1 MEHLTVPGTLDSLE
15 IIGKFVMQAA
25 ATAGLDRKA
34 AYRLRLAVD
43 EIATNII
50 IHGYEEAG
58 LTGEVGVT
66 SDINEQELTIVLE
79 DTATPFDATQFMDP
93 EDMDRPMHERHIGGL
108 GVFLAKQGVDKMI
121 YERIG
126 TLNRN
131 SFIVYLHHDDSDAD
145 PARSR

>member
-25 ATAGLDRKA
+25 ATAGLDRKP

-50 IHGYEEAG
+50 VHGYEEAG
-58 LTGEVGVT
+58 ITGTV
-66 SDINEQELTIVLE
+66 DISSEIDAQALTIVLE
-79 DTATPFDATQFMDP
+79 DTATPYDATQAMDP
-93 EDMDRPMHERHIGGL
+93 EDMDRPMHERRMGGL

-121 YERIG
+121 YERFG
-126 TLNRN
+126 NRNRN
-131 SFIVYLHHDDSDAD
+131 SFVVYLHKDEGEPAQ
-145 PARSR
+145 ARSQ